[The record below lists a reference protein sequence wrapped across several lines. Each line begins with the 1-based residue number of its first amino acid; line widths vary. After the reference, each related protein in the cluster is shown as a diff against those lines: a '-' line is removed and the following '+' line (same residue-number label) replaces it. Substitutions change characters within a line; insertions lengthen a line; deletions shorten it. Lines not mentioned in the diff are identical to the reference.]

1 MYYAF
6 VMLIVVVFIVCSLQ
20 IVQLLHDGGLT
31 TYVFKSVQEDELIV
45 KVRASLDR
53 LKTQADMIG
62 KHVQSQCI
70 KRKLSSC

>member
-1 MYYAF
+1 MF
-6 VMLIVVVFIVCSLQ
+6 VTPSLALTLITLRPQ

-53 LKTQADMIG
+53 LMTQADMLG
-62 KHVQSQCI
+62 TAYVMTES
-70 KRKLSSC
+70 L

>member
-1 MYYAF
+1 
-6 VMLIVVVFIVCSLQ
+6 
-20 IVQLLHDGGLT
+20 VQLLHDGGLT

-62 KHVQSQCI
+62 AL
-70 KRKLSSC
+70 R